1 MAVNSADF
9 PVDARKDRLLMTTP
23 EEQAH
28 SILLKVADSD
38 DVCQGAKNHKQWRLV
53 LWSVPVYIDVI
64 PKEEHAQW
72 EAHTARQLSLQDHG
86 NTWCEQRSNN
96 ATRW

>member
-9 PVDARKDRLLMTTP
+9 PVDAHKGSLLIITP

-28 SILLKVADSD
+28 AILLKVAY
-38 DVCQGAKNHKQWRLV
+38 DVRQGAKNHKPWRLV
-53 LWSVPVYIDVI
+53 LLSVPVYIDVI
-64 PKEEHAQW
+64 PKEERVQWAAQCQATHICKTIGLW
-72 EAHTARQLSLQDHG
+72 RRQR
-86 NTWCEQRSNN
+86 NNN